1 MDERKEL
8 ILNTIIKEHIKTGA
22 PVGSSILVEKYKLNV
37 SPATVRNDMAFLE
50 DEGYIIQPHTSAGRV
65 PTEKA
70 YLEHINKIKNNKL
83 SSGEKTN
90 LDDLLSGLEE
100 TNFKE
105 AAKFLSQTTN
115 SAIIWA
121 FHRHNVYY
129 TGLSNLFQQ
138 PEFSQ
143 ISLIHD
149 ISQVIDRIDEIVDN
163 MFNDTPDGIN
173 TLVGSKNPF
182 GQICSTVSAKYRSG
196 DKTGLLA
203 ILGPMRMDYEKNLA
217 LVGHIYNKINN
228 T

>member
-8 ILNTIIKEHIKTGA
+8 ILNTIIKEHIKTGV
-22 PVGSSILVEKYKLNV
+22 PVGSGILVEKYKLNV
-37 SPATVRNDMAFLE
+37 SPATVRNDMAYLE
-50 DEGYIIQPHTSAGRV
+50 DEGYIAQPHTSAGRV

-70 YLEHINKIKNNKL
+70 YVEHISKL
-83 SSGEKTN
+83 SSLKLAGNEKNN
-90 LDDLLSGLEE
+90 LDELLSGLEE
-100 TNFKE
+100 ANFKD
-105 AAKFLSQTTN
+105 AAKFLSQVTG

-121 FHRHNVYY
+121 FHRNNVFY

-149 ISQVIDRIDEIVDN
+149 ISQVIDRIDEIVGD
-163 MFNDTPDGIN
+163 MFSDSPDGIN
-173 TLVGSKNPF
+173 TMIGTSNPF
-182 GQICSTVSAKYRSG
+182 GEICATISAKYKANE
-196 DKTGLLA
+196 KTGLLA

-217 LVGHIYNKINN
+217 LVEHIYNKINN